1 VAVDVCKEDVMPTQL
16 VSRRYTVEDPGA
28 AIELCFE
35 KGWTDGLPVIPPTE
49 ARVRAMLE
57 AARIEPDKEVAFVEH
72 RAVSITAEKV
82 AINAV
87 MAGCKPEYMPV
98 VLAGVEAIG
107 DPAWGYHG
115 PGTSTGGAG
124 VLMIVNGPIA
134 RALDVNCGDNLFGP
148 GWRANLTIGRAV
160 RLVMRNVCGSRP
172 GTLDRGTVGHPGRL
186 SYVIAE
192 NEAESPWTPLHV
204 ERGLHANQSAVTIV
218 AATGPQQF
226 YNQLSNTA
234 EGVLTTLADSMRISG
249 GVMGQPTYVVVL
261 AGEHMRTIAQDGW
274 GKPEIRRFLFEHTKT
289 SHAHLKKIHVMSGEL
304 KPGDESLMRPLVE
317 TPDDIVVVAA
327 GGRAGAFSCYIPGWG
342 SKRSSQAVTKVI
354 RA

>member
-1 VAVDVCKEDVMPTQL
+1 MPTQL
-16 VSRRYTVEDPGA
+16 VSKRYTVEDPGA

-57 AARIEPDKEVAFVEH
+57 AARIEPDNEVAFVEH

-107 DPAWGYHG
+107 DPAWSYHG

-134 RALDVNCGDNLFGP
+134 QALDINCGDNLFGP

-192 NEAESPWTPLHV
+192 NEAESPWTPVHV
-204 ERGLHANQSAVTIV
+204 ERGLHANQSAVTVV
-218 AATGPQQF
+218 AAAGPHQF

-234 EGVLTTLADSMRISG
+234 QGVLTTLADSMRISG

-261 AGEHMRTIAQDGW
+261 AGEHMRTIANDGW
-274 GKPEIRRFLFEHTKT
+274 SKKEIQQFVYENTHN
-289 SHAHLKKIHVMSGEL
+289 SVAHLKRTERLAGAL
-304 KPGDESLMRPLVE
+304 TAADETTMRPLV
-317 TPDDIVVVAA
+317 PSPQDVLVVAA
-327 GGRAGAFSCYIPGWG
+327 GGRAGAFSCYIPGWAG
-342 SKRSSQAVTKVI
+342 GKKSSQSITKLI
-354 RA
+354 SDRRA